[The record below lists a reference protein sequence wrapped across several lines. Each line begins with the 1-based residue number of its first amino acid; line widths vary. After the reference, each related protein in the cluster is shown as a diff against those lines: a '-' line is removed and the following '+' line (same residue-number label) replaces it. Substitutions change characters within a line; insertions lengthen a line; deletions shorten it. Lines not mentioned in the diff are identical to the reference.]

1 MNFQRNRVQ
10 NGATLDRYHKDRL
23 VTVCSACLKAS
34 CWNYE
39 FVCEEYRTAG
49 TVEKTVGELTAL
61 GLEHPDHWKPKG
73 E

>member
-1 MNFQRNRVQ
+1 M
-10 NGATLDRYHKDRL
+10 RL
-23 VTVCSACLKAS
+23 VTVCDKCLTAS

-49 TVEKTVGELTAL
+49 TVERTVAELMAL
-61 GLEHPDHWKPKG
+61 GREHPDNWTRQ